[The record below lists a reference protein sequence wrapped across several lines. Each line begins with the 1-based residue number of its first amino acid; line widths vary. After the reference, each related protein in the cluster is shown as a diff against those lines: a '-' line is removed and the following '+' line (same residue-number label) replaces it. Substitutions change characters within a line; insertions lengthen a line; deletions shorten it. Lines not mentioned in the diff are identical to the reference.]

1 MHWKTCNHAV
11 YANPLTGVLTED
23 DPSVPSA
30 LSVLPN
36 VIEKSERVVIV
47 HGLAVRRG
55 AVSLVVRDSYVDDGP
70 HRTSSFSLKGLG
82 S

>member
-1 MHWKTCNHAV
+1 M

-47 HGLAVRRG
+47 HGLADFILLAEGTRIAIQSAISTSR
-55 AVSLVVRDSYVDDGP
+55 ALLKLTYSLE
-70 HRTSSFSLKGLG
+70 T
-82 S
+82 